1 MVWRRAPNDPCVAAT
16 RERRSP
22 RFQPGRLL
30 VYATLIVWC
39 ILSIFPLLWMVG
51 TSLKPITEPIGGL
64 GSMIPNA
71 PTFSNYVKVS
81 TLLPLARNTLN
92 SVIVATSS
100 TLITVFLC
108 ALAGFAFAKYEF
120 PGKTWLFFLLIGTM
134 LIPPEAGLVP
144 TFLIM
149 RKLAW
154 INTYWSLIIP
164 RAATAIGI
172 FYMRQYITSFP
183 TEVMEQARLDGCGEF
198 RIFWNL
204 VLPVVTPALAAWA
217 TLAFIARWNDFM
229 YPLLFMTTK
238 AMYTLMVSISKLP
251 VSESLSTPWPVIM
264 AGSVIAVFPLIVIYL
279 VLQRFQ
285 VTGLQVGA
293 VKGDLTVLI
302 QTGVRMNKRDL
313 LFSVIDPKAKPAPIP
328 AAFFLHF
335 DPAYHLGQ
343 PAVDKHLEYFR
354 YTGMDFVKI
363 QFELPFPRQAEIQ
376 RPADWANCRSSS
388 STITSRC

>member
-1 MVWRRAPNDPCVAAT
+1 M
-16 RERRSP
+16 
-22 RFQPGRLL
+22 
-30 VYATLIVWC
+30 
-39 ILSIFPLLWMVG
+39 
-51 TSLKPITEPIGGL
+51 
-64 GSMIPNA
+64 
-71 PTFSNYVKVS
+71 SNYVKVS

-92 SVIVATSS
+92 SVIVATTS

-120 PGKTWLFFLLIGTM
+120 PGKTWLFLLLIGTM

-149 RKLAW
+149 RKLGW

-238 AMYTLMVSISKLP
+238 NMYTLMVSISKLP

-293 VKGDLTVLI
+293 VKG
-302 QTGVRMNKRDL
+302 
-313 LFSVIDPKAKPAPIP
+313 
-328 AAFFLHF
+328 
-335 DPAYHLGQ
+335 
-343 PAVDKHLEYFR
+343 
-354 YTGMDFVKI
+354 
-363 QFELPFPRQAEIQ
+363 
-376 RPADWANCRSSS
+376 
-388 STITSRC
+388 